1 MTLSITPI
9 YAALFALFYIFLS
22 LRVAAMRRSARVSLG
37 DGGNAELTRR
47 TRVHGNFIEYVP
59 LTLILMA
66 LAELQGQPA
75 WIVQLVGASL
85 AIGRLAHACAISL
98 EPQILKLRVLGMIL
112 TVTAL
117 TAGALA
123 NLAAAFTA

>member
-1 MTLSITPI
+1 MTLSVTPI
-9 YAALFALFYIFLS
+9 YATLFTLFFIFLS

-47 TRVHGNFIEYVP
+47 MRVHGNFIEYVP

-75 WIVQLVGASL
+75 WTIHLIGLSL
-85 AIGRLAHACAISL
+85 ALGRLAHAYGVSQQ
-98 EPQILKLRVLGMIL
+98 PQILKLRVLGMVL
-112 TVTAL
+112 TITAL

-123 NLAAAFTA
+123 NLAAALA